1 MAAKY
6 RPTHTRGTQMDTKKT
21 PRVFVVDDN
30 ELARHLV
37 KNVVQSQGLEVC
49 AEAKNGQEAVEMVE
63 TMQPDLIILD
73 FMMPVKDGLQAAREI
88 LKAQPSV
95 PIVLNTLY
103 FTEQL
108 RAVAEDIGVKQ
119 VISKSNYQSLR
130 DALSSLLPAEAAPF
144 IVPN

>member
-1 MAAKY
+1 ME
-6 RPTHTRGTQMDTKKT
+6 PKKT
-21 PRVFVVDDN
+21 LRVFIVDDN

-49 AEAKNGQEAVEMVE
+49 AEAKNGQEAVEMVQN
-63 TMQPDLIILD
+63 MQPDLIILD

-88 LKAQPSV
+88 LKVQPSV

-108 RAVAEDIGVKQ
+108 RSVAEDIGVKQ

-130 DALSSLLPAEAAPF
+130 DALSTLLQAEGSPS

>member
-1 MAAKY
+1 MEN
-6 RPTHTRGTQMDTKKT
+6 KKT
-21 PRVFVVDDN
+21 LRVFIVDDN

-49 AEAKNGQEAVEMVE
+49 AEAKNGQEAVEMVQN
-63 TMQPDLIILD
+63 MQPDLIILD

-88 LKAQPSV
+88 LKVQPSV

-108 RAVAEDIGVKQ
+108 RSVAEDIGVKQ

-130 DALSSLLPAEAAPF
+130 DALSTLLQAESAPS